1 MIPKKLLG
9 IGILITMLLMNG
21 CAPASDKDLSL
32 KDLNVGGRGLEISL
46 LKNSPPDQV
55 WIDTN
60 FKVDLE
66 LRNEGLKRIDE
77 GVVSVS
83 ACENVEFVEAE
94 NEVMVK
100 EGISLKPKSRF
111 NPEGDLTY
119 VDFEVD
125 PKSEDL
131 ECLFHIEACY
141 QYETYADPDVCID
154 ADVYNLK
161 SDKVCQVEDEM
172 KLKKQA
178 APVVIDR
185 IEESILVL
193 DESLKVRFKIF
204 VKNIGGGEVVNLE
217 DYDKMCGNKS
227 FDPSIINQVGI
238 SAKLSNQDISCSPD
252 KLSLSDNERANY
264 FICTASEVEKPI
276 DAYVAPLSITLSY
289 GYVETLYK
297 TVEVRDFE

>member
-1 MIPKKLLG
+1 MTSKKVLG
-9 IGILITMLLMNG
+9 IGLLITLLIISG
-21 CAPASDKDLSL
+21 CAKTTDKELSL
-32 KDLNVGGRGLEISL
+32 EDLNIGGKGLEISL

-66 LRNEGLKRIDE
+66 LKNKGLKRIDD
-77 GVVSVS
+77 GIVAVS
-83 ACENVEFVEAE
+83 ACENVEFVEAKKR
-94 NEVMVK
+94 VMVK
-100 EGISLKPKSRF
+100 ESISLKPKSRF
-111 NPEGDLTY
+111 NPEGDITY
-119 VDFEVD
+119 IDFEVD

-141 QYETYADPDVCID
+141 KYETYADPDVCID

-161 SDKVCQVEDEM
+161 TSKVCQVKDEI

-178 APVVIDR
+178 APVVVDK

-204 VKNIGGGEVVNLE
+204 IKNIGGGEIINLE
-217 DYDKMCGNKS
+217 EYDKMCRADEFEPN
-227 FDPSIINQVGI
+227 IINQVRI
-238 SAKLSNQDISCSPD
+238 AAKLSNQDIKCSPD
-252 KLSLSDNERANY
+252 KLFLSDNERANY
-264 FICTASEVEKPI
+264 FMCTASEVEKPI

-289 GYVETLYK
+289 GYVKTIYK
-297 TVEVRDFE
+297 IIEVKDFE